1 MTAPVQV
8 PNLIGG
14 VRAAGASWFDVFNP
28 GRPSHI
34 VGQAADGGAEHVDRA
49 VQAATEA
56 GAAWAATPVKDR
68 VRALEAGLARFSAA
82 AEDLAVTLVE
92 ENGSLLREARM
103 DIQRSIELARD
114 LALRSIDRLQ
124 PQVIDDGHSTITV
137 LRKPVGPVGMVVPWN
152 SPMVLAASKVAP
164 ALAAGNTVILKPS
177 PEAPLTLTLAMEMIA
192 SELPPGVLNV
202 VNSAGGAGPALSR
215 HPGIRKMS
223 FTGSTQVGR
232 EVMVAAA
239 GNVKRLSLELGGN
252 DPALLLEDVDIDAS
266 IDSLARGVFTRA
278 GQICFGVKRIYV
290 ARSRFDE
297 FVDALCTHIDDYVCG
312 YGLDPG
318 STYGPIINA
327 RQLQRV
333 SGIIADA
340 RSAGAQVRTLG
351 RVDEQAERDGGH
363 YLRPSVVTGMPHSS
377 PLVAE
382 EQFGPVI
389 PVIPFD
395 DADHAVALAND
406 SEYGLA
412 SSVWSTDLDAAAS
425 VASRLEA
432 GCTFINSHNIW
443 SLSFDMPFG
452 GVKQSGLGRERTE
465 LGLDEYVETQAIRV
479 PHPTPRE
486 DVS

>member
-1 MTAPVQV
+1 VSAPEQV

-14 VRAAGASWFDVFNP
+14 ARVAGRSWFDVTDP
-28 GRPSHI
+28 GRPHRV

-49 VQAATEA
+49 VQAAAEA
-56 GAAWAATPVKDR
+56 GAAWAAAPVKDR
-68 VRALEAGLARFSAA
+68 VIALEAGLARFSAA
-82 AEDLAVTLVE
+82 ADDLAVTLVQ
-92 ENGSLLREARM
+92 ENGALLREAQL
-103 DIQRSIELARD
+103 DVQRSIELAGD
-114 LALRSIDRLQ
+114 LARRAITHLL
-124 PQVIDDGHSTITV
+124 PQVVEDGSSSITV

-152 SPMVLAASKVAP
+152 SPMVLATSKVAP

-177 PEAPLTLTLAMEMIA
+177 PEAPLALTRAMELLA

-202 VNSAGGAGPALSR
+202 VNSAGTAGPALSG
-215 HPGIRKMS
+215 HPGVRKMS

-232 EVMVAAA
+232 DVMAAA
-239 GNVKRLSLELGGN
+239 ARNIKRVSLELGGN
-252 DPALLLEDVDIDAS
+252 DPAILLDDVDIEAS

-290 ARSRFDE
+290 DRSRFDE
-297 FVDALCTHIDDYVCG
+297 FVDALCTHVDDYVCG
-312 YGLDPG
+312 YGLDSG

-327 RQLQRV
+327 RQRDRV
-333 SGIIADA
+333 LGMINAA
-340 RSAGAQVRTLG
+340 RDAGAQVRTLG
-351 RVDEQAERDGGH
+351 RIDEQAERDGGY
-363 YLRPSVVTGMPHSS
+363 YLRPSVVTGVPQSS

-395 DADHAVALAND
+395 GIDQAVALAND

-412 SSVWSTDLDAAAS
+412 SSVWSADLDAAVS

-432 GCTFINSHNIW
+432 GCSFINSHNIW

-479 PHPTPRE
+479 PRPTPRE
-486 DVS
+486 DLP